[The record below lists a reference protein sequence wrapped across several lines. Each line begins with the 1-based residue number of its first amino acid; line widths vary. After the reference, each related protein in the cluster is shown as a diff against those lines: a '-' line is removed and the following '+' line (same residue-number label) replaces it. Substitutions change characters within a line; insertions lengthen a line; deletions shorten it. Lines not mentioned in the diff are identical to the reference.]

1 MYLAGM
7 MYLIFQYVSVLYFAF
22 LVGKKNP
29 DLDPDWVEKNQSHSL
44 FHITFYLQN

>member
-7 MYLIFQYVSVLYFAF
+7 MYLIFQYVYFAF
-22 LVGKKNP
+22 LVGKNP
-29 DLDPDWVEKNQSHSL
+29 DPDWVEKNQSHSL